1 MPPPTL
7 LTLPNELL
15 LLIADNLSVTITLHH
30 LSALVL
36 TSRHLYLLLN
46 PTIYTLALDPDS
58 TDRSPSRA
66 TILLNVILHERRT
79 SISTL
84 LLHAGSEREWVLSR
98 LFRLALENQKEGM
111 VREMLERGVDV
122 DVCRDGDR
130 LEGFLRVAKRMGMVG
145 ILGVGERGSR
155 EGCKV
160 LVGGVRDGR
169 LVGEDGR

>member
-1 MPPPTL
+1 MSPPTL

-15 LLIADNLSVTITLHH
+15 LLIADNLSVTTTLHH

-36 TSRHLYLLLN
+36 TNRHLYVLLN
-46 PTIYTLALDPDS
+46 STLYTLALDPDS
-58 TDRSPSRA
+58 YDRSPSRA
-66 TILLNVILHERRT
+66 TVLLNVILHERRT

-98 LFRLALENQKEGM
+98 LFRLALENRKEGM

-130 LEGFLRVAKRMGMVG
+130 LEGFLRVAERNGMMGVVG
-145 ILGVGERGSR
+145 MWKGGSR
-155 EGCKV
+155 EGCT
-160 LVGGVRDGR
+160 G
-169 LVGEDGR
+169 